1 MEQFEIQ
8 WHNGYPLIHSGS
20 DVILVA
26 TGSPTTIHITRQFQ
40 FMGQMHQV
48 VTQYNNTDIPILQ
61 RWIHPKM
68 TTMLGMDI
76 MSKCSVF
83 FDLAG
88 GMIRFDD
95 MKPCHLFS
103 RPFGIRTDRGVPV
116 LQAIVNGHKIEAY
129 LESAAKVSYLRKTLI
144 GDREPSGVQSD
155 FFPGYG
161 NFDTKTWK
169 LPTSVEAYDCE
180 VEYGVLHHPLST
192 LLEGA
197 GPKGILGIDF
207 LRQFKV
213 CLDVRNRQMTIDL

>member
-1 MEQFEIQ
+1 MEEFQIE

-20 DVILVA
+20 DIILVA
-26 TGSPTTIHITRQFQ
+26 TGSQETIHITRQFQ
-40 FMGQMHQV
+40 FFGQVHQV
-48 VTQYNNTDIPILQ
+48 VTQYNHTDIPTLQ
-61 RWIHPKM
+61 RWIHPKI

-76 MSKCSVF
+76 MSRCSVF

-88 GMIRFDD
+88 GMIRFDEV
-95 MKPCHLFS
+95 KPCHLFS
-103 RPFGIRTDRGVPV
+103 QPFGIKTVMAIPV
-116 LQAIVNGHKIEAY
+116 LKAIVNGHKIDVF
-129 LESAAKVSYLRKTLI
+129 LESAAKVSYLRNTLI

-169 LPTSVEAYDCE
+169 LPTSVEAKDCE
-180 VEYGVLHHPLST
+180 VEYGVLPARLSP

-197 GPKGILGIDF
+197 RPQGILGIDF
-207 LRQFKV
+207 LRQFRV